1 MLNFWIAFAIVAGLV
16 GGFMKS
22 CTGCE
27 SKKDKEDGT
36 KEKEAEPKETSFLQN
51 ADSMEFTLSD
61 GSIATFSIV

>member
-1 MLNFWIAFAIVAGLV
+1 MVNFWITVMVVMALAGAV
-16 GGFMKS
+16 IKS

-61 GSIATFSIV
+61 GSVATFSIV

>member
-1 MLNFWIAFAIVAGLV
+1 
-16 GGFMKS
+16 MKS